1 MNIRPESICPAIE
14 SYGTAATPASL
25 DNMTCKYMS
34 LLLFQKAIFKQL
46 NLDIS
51 GYCGKFKKEIYHN
64 LFITINGNLCANG
77 TSCPT
82 IL

>member
-1 MNIRPESICPAIE
+1 MNICPESICPAIE
-14 SYGTAATPASL
+14 SYGTVATPASL

-34 LLLFQKAIFKQL
+34 LLLFQKVTFKQL
-46 NLDIS
+46 NMDIS
-51 GYCGKFKKEIYHN
+51 GYRGKFKKEIYHN
-64 LFITINGNLCANG
+64 LFITIHGNLCAND